1 MVVELSGRSRENNLN
16 RLNNYS
22 IVLLNSYKN
31 NLTERG
37 PFALTKDRF
46 FAVITVKYKNT
57 HKELLREM
65 AR

>member
-1 MVVELSGRSRENNLN
+1 MVVELSERSRENNLN

-37 PFALTKDRF
+37 PFTLTKDRF
-46 FAVITVKYKNT
+46 FAVLTV
-57 HKELLREM
+57 
-65 AR
+65 